1 MKNIV
6 LFFIL
11 ILQPYLSTAQSEW
24 APIGAIWHINEI
36 WYFDPPDNP
45 LHDYYTIQSTGD
57 TMIGGYTGRKVGPHI
72 TVQEGDRVYL
82 WREDTLHLMFDYS
95 LTDGD
100 SVQFSLLGC
109 TGAMHLAWFVVDK
122 VDTIHVDTIALKRF
136 HTSATGVL
144 FPWDYHE
151 YTYIEKVGHPEV
163 AILDYFTCAF
173 TTDHVPA
180 WMRCYRDDTIFY
192 RSEMFELLAPGA
204 PCDVLSSTQPLSSVT
219 IGLFPNPAS
228 SQVILTLPTD
238 MSDLDLEVSLVSPS
252 GHVCRRHS
260 YRHPSLTLDISGL
273 PAGLYHVWVR
283 GDGRWLG
290 TTKLVVE

>member
-1 MKNIV
+1 MKNIL

-11 ILQPYLSTAQSEW
+11 ILQPYLSTAQIEW

-45 LHDYYTIQSTGD
+45 LHDYYTLQSIGD
-57 TMIGGYTGRKVGPHI
+57 TLIGGYTGRKVGPHI

-82 WREDTLHLMFDYS
+82 WREDTLHLIFDYS
-95 LTDGD
+95 LKAGD

-122 VDTIHVDTIALKRF
+122 VDTIQADTIALRQF

-144 FPWDYHE
+144 YPWDYHE

-180 WMRCYRDDTIFY
+180 WMRCYQDESVFY
-192 RSEMFELLAPGA
+192 RSQKFEMLAPGSS
-204 PCDVLSSTQPLSSVT
+204 CDVLSSTHLLVFGQ
-219 IGLFPNPAS
+219 IELFPNPAS
-228 SQVILTLPTD
+228 SEVTLTLPQD
-238 MSDLDLEVSLVSPS
+238 VSDINLQVLLVSSS
-252 GHVCRRHS
+252 GHVLS
-260 YRHPSLTLDISGL
+260 QQLYRHPGL
-273 PAGLYHVWVR
+273 ELNVSNLPPGLIHVLIQR
-283 GDGRWLG
+283 DGRILG
-290 TTKLVVE
+290 MKKLVVE